1 MLIKLNLPAKYY
13 FGVTIVKGNAE
24 LIVSQV
30 IANNRTINIPVYQR
44 RYSWRREQLERFV
57 ADLKTAYANQRER
70 YFFGSLILNATGD
83 TSTVDVIDGQQ
94 RLTTVSL
101 FLIAIRDFLG
111 SSDVDYQRVNEM
123 FLIDRFDRDS
133 IAKNRLHPV
142 PGDEEQYVDVLVN
155 GMSAADTIFKSTYA
169 YFWNVLQQG
178 DLTVRE
184 WLSLLEQ
191 RLQVMNIVVD
201 QYDDAQLIFESLNST
216 GMNLTESDKIRNFLL
231 MGLKGDQQAAAF
243 QLWQQN
249 ERLVGSEELS
259 RFYRQYL
266 TSLARSSKPIKE
278 NEIYSD
284 YRRYVGLTKDFDQI
298 AQLKKEQAAAK
309 LFAEITAPANV
320 DIKDQRVKSLLIR
333 LGHLNNDILVPYLL
347 QVFAKTRD
355 GVLSADQLVEVL
367 RVLLA
372 YLARR
377 LFIGV
382 PTTGLNLLFAALD
395 RQVEHYPRLHN

>member
-57 ADLKTAYANQRER
+57 ADLKTAYVNQRER

-142 PGDEEQYVDVLVN
+142 PGDEEQYVDVLIN
-155 GMSAADTIFKSTYA
+155 GLSAADTIFKSTYA

-178 DLTVRE
+178 DLTVHE
-184 WLSLLEQ
+184 WLSGCK
-191 RLQVMNIVVD
+191 
-201 QYDDAQLIFESLNST
+201 LIPETTFKR
-216 GMNLTESDKIRNFLL
+216 GY
-231 MGLKGDQQAAAF
+231 
-243 QLWQQN
+243 N
-249 ERLVGSEELS
+249 E
-259 RFYRQYL
+259 
-266 TSLARSSKPIKE
+266 
-278 NEIYSD
+278 
-284 YRRYVGLTKDFDQI
+284 
-298 AQLKKEQAAAK
+298 
-309 LFAEITAPANV
+309 
-320 DIKDQRVKSLLIR
+320 
-333 LGHLNNDILVPYLL
+333 
-347 QVFAKTRD
+347 
-355 GVLSADQLVEVL
+355 
-367 RVLLA
+367 
-372 YLARR
+372 
-377 LFIGV
+377 
-382 PTTGLNLLFAALD
+382 
-395 RQVEHYPRLHN
+395 